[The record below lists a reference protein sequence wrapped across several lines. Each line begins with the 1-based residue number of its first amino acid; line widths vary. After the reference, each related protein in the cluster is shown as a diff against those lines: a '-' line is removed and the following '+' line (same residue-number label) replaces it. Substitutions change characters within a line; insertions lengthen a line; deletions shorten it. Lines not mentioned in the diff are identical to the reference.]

1 MCICVK
7 LPEET
12 GGVGSPRSWDYRQ
25 FQAGLTWVLGTEL
38 QIPARAAHA
47 LTVEHLAAPSAA

>member
-47 LTVEHLAAPSAA
+47 LTVEHLVA